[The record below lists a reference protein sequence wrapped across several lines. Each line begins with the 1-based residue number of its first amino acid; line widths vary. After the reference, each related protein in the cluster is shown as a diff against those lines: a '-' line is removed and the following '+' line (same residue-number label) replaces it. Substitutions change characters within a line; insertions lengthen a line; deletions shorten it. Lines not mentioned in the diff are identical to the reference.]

1 MYFRVFFRE
10 IEIFYYYYLFSQNY
24 PTYKSVEDSEASI
37 EDMDIFRVERLW
49 INEKG
54 ERFAF
59 GHHYLRPHET
69 FHEPTRKFFRNEVFR
84 VPIYEVLPLDTIWK
98 QCWVLDLPTFCK
110 GRPRGALEEHIYIC
124 EYRVDKTARLF
135 HRISKPKVPVCTKWF
150 AFDIFDLRLKPS
162 RNYTVSGVL
171 YFFIL
176 FTQRAENLYMVNRYL
191 QISSKCEMFIIFSSL
206 MKFLRNGKM
215 KRKILT
221 KAPKKMCL
229 QV

>member
-1 MYFRVFFRE
+1 M
-10 IEIFYYYYLFSQNY
+10 
-24 PTYKSVEDSEASI
+24 EDSEASI

-171 YFFIL
+171 L
-176 FTQRAENLYMVNRYL
+176 
-191 QISSKCEMFIIFSSL
+191 IIFYS
-206 MKFLRNGKM
+206 FY
-215 KRKILT
+215 T
-221 KAPKKMCL
+221 TC
-229 QV
+229 